1 MSFVRMRRMQKYA
14 WDWSI
19 LNANE
24 NVKLNGD
31 CDVANCTHTQSL
43 RHIHT
48 SVLRRSNSISPMA
61 EAINVI
67 AIRTLLFGLSTVH
80 LAISGF
86 DVNEIYCDES
96 QRTQLTKAFP
106 PMTTTHTS
114 TLPHFISLTFP
125 QWRVAI
131 IQWSYSGCQMP
142 SSIAHQSHGIFRIRS
157 IAIRSIRCDA
167 IEFMVQKRRW

>member
-106 PMTTTHTS
+106 PTTTTHTHINIAS
-114 TLPHFISLTFP
+114 FHIVDVSSVAGRYYSMIIFRLPD
-125 QWRVAI
+125 AI
-131 IQWSYSGCQMP
+131 QHCP
-142 SSIAHQSHGIFRIRS
+142 SIAWDFSNS
-157 IAIRSIRCDA
+157 IHRDS
-167 IEFMVQKRRW
+167 